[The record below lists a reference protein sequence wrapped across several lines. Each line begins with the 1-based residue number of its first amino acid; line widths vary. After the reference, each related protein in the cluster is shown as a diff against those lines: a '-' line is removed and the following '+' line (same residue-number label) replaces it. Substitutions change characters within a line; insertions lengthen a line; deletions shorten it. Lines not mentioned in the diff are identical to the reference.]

1 VNTSDSAVIT
11 RGRIGLIE
19 LPALAETL
27 TQCGLQVV
35 TGPDFRAAATSIIA
49 ESKTAGAFPIVVAD
63 VPAPGLRAWV
73 GHLQAKTPVKVA
85 VVRDAE
91 NPVVTADSVA
101 EIHLPTTVNAILASV
116 GLAPLD
122 GPEGLQSFPAAPA
135 EPVGIDL
142 PDIDFFDDEP
152 EAVAPAVP
160 EVFAAP
166 APAPAPVEE
175 DPFAEAAP
183 PAPAAPVF
191 DEWDAPAPVAA
202 PVTAP
207 AYAPPAPVLDDWDS
221 TEVVPAPAPV
231 QMVAP
236 VLTPAPA
243 PAPVAA
249 PVAAPAPVF
258 VQPAPVFVQPAP
270 VLVEDDDWDTP
281 AAPAPAPAQAIL
293 APAPA
298 PEQLVSRRAARAAAQ
313 EQERVSPAPAP
324 AAAPIQMAAPQLAE
338 DWDTPQFQPAP
349 VQAMAAPAEEFGDWD
364 TPELP
369 VVPVQV
375 SQPVPA
381 ENFFAPGAPQAQ
393 QAFVQAPAGTP
404 AWHGVQAPVAPAPDS
419 TGIFDDFEASK
430 LIGTGRSAAGLG
442 AFVINYSGK
451 GGVGK
456 STTSL
461 QLANVAA
468 EAGLRV
474 VLIDGNSGQGD
485 LRTYLRLNRTNL
497 PTMYDAAIG
506 SIKDAIVTP
515 ATINAN
521 REENLGEIKFAF
533 IGAPPDDINDPSV
546 VTDALYRDVIH
557 FARRNADLVIMDTQI
572 VESSDR
578 TGVVNMLLLPA
589 LVQDAWGVGVADMS
603 TVGVNNLNN
612 RLRKFINEG
621 VPTDRLMVIINQVHP
636 EQMEMAAKAVNY
648 FRNLGTFL
656 GAVELDIN
664 VKHDMNAGRIN
675 SNNAQLRAVMSKALL
690 RITGNEAF
698 RAAAEYKPVA
708 AKKQGLFGRLMGKKA
723 A

>member
-1 VNTSDSAVIT
+1 MKTSDSASIT

-73 GHLQAKTPVKVA
+73 GHLQTKTPVKVA
-85 VVRDAE
+85 VVRNTE
-91 NPVVTADSVA
+91 NPVVVADSVA

-116 GLAPLD
+116 GLDPLA
-122 GPEGLQSFPAAPA
+122 GPEGLRQFPAAPA

-152 EAVAPAVP
+152 EAAPVA
-160 EVFAAP
+160 AAP
-166 APAPAPVEE
+166 ALPAAAAPAHAPVEE
-175 DPFAEAAP
+175 DPFASWSAPQPEAAAVQ
-183 PAPAAPVF
+183 APAQ
-191 DEWDAPAPVAA
+191 
-202 PVTAP
+202 
-207 AYAPPAPVLDDWDS
+207 AYVPPAPVLDDWDS
-221 TEVVPAPAPV
+221 LDVTPEPVPAPAP
-231 QMVAP
+231 A
-236 VLTPAPA
+236 
-243 PAPVAA
+243 
-249 PVAAPAPVF
+249 F
-258 VQPAPVFVQPAP
+258 VQPAPAS
-270 VLVEDDDWDTP
+270 DDWDTP
-281 AAPAPAPAQAIL
+281 EIAPPAQL
-293 APAPA
+293 G
-298 PEQLVSRRAARAAAQ
+298 SRRAARAAAQ
-313 EQERVSPAPAP
+313 QDQDEWEAPRY
-324 AAAPIQMAAPQLAE
+324 Q
-338 DWDTPQFQPAP
+338 AP
-349 VQAMAAPAEEFGDWD
+349 VPLMAAPAEEFGDWD

-375 SQPVPA
+375 LAPVPA
-381 ENFFAPGAPQAQ
+381 ENYFGQGEPQPM
-393 QAFVQAPAGTP
+393 QAYVPAPAGVT
-404 AWHGVQAPVAPAPDS
+404 AWQGLQTQAAPTPDS
-419 TGIFDDFEASK
+419 SGIFDDFEASK
-430 LIGTGRSAAGLG
+430 LLGTGRSSAGLG

-456 STTSL
+456 STTTL
-461 QLANVAA
+461 QLACVAA

-474 VLIDGNSGQGD
+474 VVIDGNSGQGD

-506 SIKDAIVTP
+506 NIRDAILTP

-533 IGAPPDDINDPSV
+533 VGAPPDDINDPTV

-578 TGVVNMLLLPA
+578 TGVVHKLLLPA
-589 LVQDAWGVGVADMS
+589 LVHDAWGIGVADMS

-636 EQMEMAAKAVNY
+636 EQMEMANKAVNY

-656 GAVELDIN
+656 GAVEADIN

-675 SNNAQLRAVMSKALL
+675 SNNLQLRAVMSKALL

-698 RAAAEYKPVA
+698 RHAAEFKPEA
-708 AKKQGLFGRLMGKKA
+708 AKKQGLFGRLLGKKA

>member
-1 VNTSDSAVIT
+1 MNTSDSASIT

-73 GHLQAKTPVKVA
+73 GHLQTKTPVKVA
-85 VVRDAE
+85 VVRNTE
-91 NPVVTADSVA
+91 NPVVIADSVA
-101 EIHLPTTVNAILASV
+101 EILLPTTINTILASV
-116 GLAPLD
+116 GIDPLE
-122 GPEGLQSFPAAPA
+122 GPAGLQAFPPAAA

-142 PDIDFFDDEP
+142 PDIDFFEEEP
-152 EAVAPAVP
+152 GQP
-160 EVFAAP
+160 AAP
-166 APAPAPVEE
+166 APAVATPAIPAAFSGPAAAPAAAEE
-175 DPFAEAAP
+175 DPFAEPAPAAQP
-183 PAPAAPVF
+183 APTQVFDDWDAPAEVEAPAQAAAPAAPVAE
-191 DEWDAPAPVAA
+191 EWDTASAVQTYEPA
-202 PVTAP
+202 
-207 AYAPPAPVLDDWDS
+207 
-221 TEVVPAPAPV
+221 E
-231 QMVAP
+231 
-236 VLTPAPA
+236 
-243 PAPVAA
+243 A
-249 PVAAPAPVF
+249 PVAAPAPA
-258 VQPAPVFVQPAP
+258 QPAPVQDEWDTPVQAPPASRRAARVAQQEQEWTGPAAAAPAP
-270 VLVEDDDWDTP
+270 VLMAAPVQVVAPQPVDDWDTP
-281 AAPAPAPAQAIL
+281 QYQAPVAAPVMAP
-293 APAPA
+293 
-298 PEQLVSRRAARAAAQ
+298 
-313 EQERVSPAPAP
+313 
-324 AAAPIQMAAPQLAE
+324 
-338 DWDTPQFQPAP
+338 
-349 VQAMAAPAEEFGDWD
+349 PAEEFGDWD

-375 SQPVPA
+375 APPLPA
-381 ENFFAPGAPQAQ
+381 ENYFSPEAPQPMQ
-393 QAFVQAPAGTP
+393 SYVPAPAGTP
-404 AWHGVQAPVAPAPDS
+404 AWHGVRSPAAPAAHDS
-419 TGIFDDFEASK
+419 AGIFDDFEASK
-430 LIGTGRSAAGLG
+430 LIGTGRTAAGLG
-442 AFVINYSGK
+442 AFVINFSGK

-461 QLANVAA
+461 QLACVAA

-506 SIKDAIVTP
+506 SIKDAILTP

-521 REENLGEIKFAF
+521 REEVLGEIKFAF

-546 VTDALYRDVIH
+546 VTDSLYRDVIH

-578 TGVVNMLLLPA
+578 TGVVNTLLLPA
-589 LVQDAWGVGVADMS
+589 LVHDAWGIGVADMS

-621 VPTDRLMVIINQVHP
+621 VPTDRLMVIINQVLTA
-636 EQMEMAAKAVNY
+636 QMEMANKAPGY
-648 FRNLGTFL
+648 FRNLGTFM
-656 GAVELDIN
+656 GAVEMDEN

-675 SNNAQLRAVMSKALL
+675 TDNAQLKATMSKALL
-690 RITGNEAF
+690 RITGNEVF
-698 RAAAEYKPVA
+698 RQAAEYKPEPA
-708 AKKQGLFGRLMGKKA
+708 RKQGMFARMLGKKA

>member
-1 VNTSDSAVIT
+1 M
-11 RGRIGLIE
+11 
-19 LPALAETL
+19 
-27 TQCGLQVV
+27 
-35 TGPDFRAAATSIIA
+35 
-49 ESKTAGAFPIVVAD
+49 
-63 VPAPGLRAWV
+63 AP
-73 GHLQAKTPVKVA
+73 
-85 VVRDAE
+85 
-91 NPVVTADSVA
+91 
-101 EIHLPTTVNAILASV
+101 
-116 GLAPLD
+116 
-122 GPEGLQSFPAAPA
+122 
-135 EPVGIDL
+135 
-142 PDIDFFDDEP
+142 
-152 EAVAPAVP
+152 
-160 EVFAAP
+160 
-166 APAPAPVEE
+166 
-175 DPFAEAAP
+175 
-183 PAPAAPVF
+183 
-191 DEWDAPAPVAA
+191 
-202 PVTAP
+202 
-207 AYAPPAPVLDDWDS
+207 
-221 TEVVPAPAPV
+221 
-231 QMVAP
+231 
-236 VLTPAPA
+236 
-243 PAPVAA
+243 
-249 PVAAPAPVF
+249 
-258 VQPAPVFVQPAP
+258 
-270 VLVEDDDWDTP
+270 
-281 AAPAPAPAQAIL
+281 
-293 APAPA
+293 
-298 PEQLVSRRAARAAAQ
+298 
-313 EQERVSPAPAP
+313 
-324 AAAPIQMAAPQLAE
+324 
-338 DWDTPQFQPAP
+338 
-349 VQAMAAPAEEFGDWD
+349 PAEEFGDWD

-375 SQPVPA
+375 NQPVPA
-381 ENFFAPGAPQAQ
+381 ENFFGHGAPQAQ

-404 AWHGVQAPVAPAPDS
+404 AWQGVQAPVAPAPDS

-497 PTMYDAAIG
+497 PTIYDAAIG
-506 SIKDAIVTP
+506 SIKDAILTP

-589 LVQDAWGVGVADMS
+589 LVHDAWGIGVADMS

-621 VPTDRLMVIINQVHP
+621 VPTSRLMVVINQVHP

-656 GAVELDIN
+656 GAVEADIN

-675 SNNAQLRAVMSKALL
+675 SNNPQLRAVMSKALL

-698 RAAAEYKPVA
+698 RAAAEYKPEA
-708 AKKQGLFGRLMGKKA
+708 ARKQGVFARLMGKRA

>member
-1 VNTSDSAVIT
+1 VNTPDSAVIT

-85 VVRDAE
+85 VVRGDGD
-91 NPVVTADSVA
+91 PVAFTDTVA

-116 GLAPLD
+116 GLPPLD
-122 GPEGLQSFPAAPA
+122 GPEGLQSFPPAAEAA

-152 EAVAPAVP
+152 EIPAAAPVAAVAVPA
-160 EVFAAP
+160 
-166 APAPAPVEE
+166 APVEE
-175 DPFAEAAP
+175 DPFAEPAP
-183 PAPAAPVF
+183 TAPAPAAAAPAF
-191 DEWDAPAPVAA
+191 DEWETPAPAVVPAPAPVAA
-202 PVTAP
+202 P
-207 AYAPPAPVLDDWDS
+207 APVQDDWD
-221 TEVVPAPAPV
+221 
-231 QMVAP
+231 
-236 VLTPAPA
+236 TPAPA
-243 PAPVAA
+243 APASYEPAPVAA
-249 PVAAPAPVF
+249 PVAAPAPV
-258 VQPAPVFVQPAP
+258 A
-270 VLVEDDDWDTP
+270 
-281 AAPAPAPAQAIL
+281 AAPAPAPAPAPVQDDWDTP

-298 PEQLVSRRAARAAAQ
+298 GQAEQLGSRRAARAAQQVQQQTWAAPVQ
-313 EQERVSPAPAP
+313 TPAPV
-324 AAAPIQMAAPQLAE
+324 AAPVLMAAPPIVNE
-338 DWDTPQFQPAP
+338 WDAPQYQPPVMAP
-349 VQAMAAPAEEFGDWD
+349 PAEEFGDWD

-375 SQPVPA
+375 NQPVPA
-381 ENFFAPGAPQAQ
+381 ENFFGHGAPQAQ

-404 AWHGVQAPVAPAPDS
+404 AWQGVQAPVAPAPDS

-497 PTMYDAAIG
+497 PTIYDAAIG
-506 SIKDAIVTP
+506 SIKDAILTP

-589 LVQDAWGVGVADMS
+589 LVHDAWGIGVADMS

-621 VPTDRLMVIINQVHP
+621 VPTSRLMVVINQVHP

-656 GAVELDIN
+656 GAVEADIN

-675 SNNAQLRAVMSKALL
+675 SNNPQLRAVMSKALL

-698 RAAAEYKPVA
+698 RAAAEYKPEA
-708 AKKQGLFGRLMGKKA
+708 ARKQGVFARLMGKRA

>member
-85 VVRDAE
+85 VVRGDGD
-91 NPVVTADSVA
+91 PVAFTDTVA

-116 GLAPLD
+116 GLPPLD
-122 GPEGLQSFPAAPA
+122 GPEGLQSFPPAAEVA
-135 EPVGIDL
+135 EPVGIEL
-142 PDIDFFDDEP
+142 PDIDFFDEP
-152 EAVAPAVP
+152 ELPGEAP
-160 EVFAAP
+160 AAP
-166 APAPAPVEE
+166 APAAPQATVEE
-175 DPFAEAAP
+175 DPFAESAPAAP
-183 PAPAAPVF
+183 AAVVAPAFDDWESPAPAA
-191 DEWDAPAPVAA
+191 EPAVI
-202 PVTAP
+202 
-207 AYAPPAPVLDDWDS
+207 
-221 TEVVPAPAPV
+221 APAPV
-231 QMVAP
+231 QDDWD
-236 VLTPAPA
+236 TPAVATPISFE

-249 PVAAPAPVF
+249 PVAAPAPVA
-258 VQPAPVFVQPAP
+258 VAPAPVVMAPAP
-270 VLVEDDDWDTP
+270 VQDDWDTP
-281 AAPAPAPAQAIL
+281 AL
-293 APAPA
+293 APAIQA
-298 PEQLVSRRAARAAAQ
+298 SEQPGSRRAARAAQ
-313 EQERVSPAPAP
+313 QVQQQTWPAPAP
-324 AAAPIQMAAPQLAE
+324 AAAPAHAAAPVLMEAPPIVNE
-338 DWDTPQFQPAP
+338 WDAPQYQPPVMAP
-349 VQAMAAPAEEFGDWD
+349 PAEEFGDWD

-375 SQPVPA
+375 TQPVPA
-381 ENFFAPGAPQAQ
+381 ENFFGAGAPQAQ
-393 QAFVQAPAGTP
+393 QTFVQAPAGTP

-506 SIKDAIVTP
+506 SIKDAILTP

-533 IGAPPDDINDPSV
+533 IGAPPDDINDPSI

-589 LVQDAWGVGVADMS
+589 LVHDAWGIGVADMS

-621 VPTDRLMVIINQVHP
+621 VPTSRLMVVINQVHP

-656 GAVELDIN
+656 GAVEADIN

-675 SNNAQLRAVMSKALL
+675 SNNPQLRAVMSKALL

-698 RAAAEYKPVA
+698 RVAAEYKPEA
-708 AKKQGLFGRLMGKKA
+708 ARKQGVFARLMGKKA

>member
-1 VNTSDSAVIT
+1 MNTPDSAVIT

-35 TGPDFRAAATSIIA
+35 TGPDFRAAATAIIA

-85 VVRDAE
+85 VVRGDGD
-91 NPVVTADSVA
+91 PVAFTDTVA
-101 EIHLPTTVNAILASV
+101 EIHLPSTVNAILASV
-116 GLAPLD
+116 GLPALD
-122 GPEGLQSFPAAPA
+122 GPEGLQSFPPAAETA
-135 EPVGIDL
+135 EPVGIEL
-142 PDIDFFDDEP
+142 PDIDFFDEP
-152 EAVAPAVP
+152 EHAAPVVAAVPAAAPALVDEDPFASVP
-160 EVFAAP
+160 VVPAAAAPAFDDWESPAP
-166 APAPAPVEE
+166 APAPAP
-175 DPFAEAAP
+175 AAVAP
-183 PAPAAPVF
+183 APAPVQDDWDTPVVATPVSFEPAPAAVSVAPAASAPVQ
-191 DEWDAPAPVAA
+191 DEWDTPAVAPAVQALEQPGSRRAARAAQQVQQQVQQQTWSAPAPVAA
-202 PVTAP
+202 PV
-207 AYAPPAPVLDDWDS
+207 L
-221 TEVVPAPAPV
+221 
-231 QMVAP
+231 
-236 VLTPAPA
+236 
-243 PAPVAA
+243 
-249 PVAAPAPVF
+249 
-258 VQPAPVFVQPAP
+258 
-270 VLVEDDDWDTP
+270 
-281 AAPAPAPAQAIL
+281 
-293 APAPA
+293 
-298 PEQLVSRRAARAAAQ
+298 
-313 EQERVSPAPAP
+313 
-324 AAAPIQMAAPQLAE
+324 MAAPPIMNE
-338 DWDTPQFQPAP
+338 WDTPQYQPP
-349 VQAMAAPAEEFGDWD
+349 VMASPAEEFGDWD

-375 SQPVPA
+375 AQPVPA
-381 ENFFAPGAPQAQ
+381 ENFFGPGAPQAQ
-393 QAFVQAPAGTP
+393 QSFVQAPTGTP
-404 AWHGVQAPVAPAPDS
+404 AWHGVQAPGAPVPDS

-430 LIGTGRSAAGLG
+430 LLGTGRSAAGLG

-506 SIKDAIVTP
+506 NIKDAILTP

-589 LVQDAWGVGVADMS
+589 LVHDAWGIGVADMS

-621 VPTDRLMVIINQVHP
+621 VPTSRLMVLINQVHP

-656 GAVELDIN
+656 GAVEADIN

-675 SNNAQLRAVMSKALL
+675 SNNPQLRAVMSKALL

-698 RAAAEYKPVA
+698 RTAAEYKPEA
-708 AKKQGLFGRLMGKKA
+708 ARKQGVFSRVFGKKA

>member
-1 VNTSDSAVIT
+1 MNTSDSAVTT

-49 ESKTAGAFPIVVAD
+49 ESKTAGAFPIIVAD

-85 VVRDAE
+85 VVRGDGEAVAF
-91 NPVVTADSVA
+91 PDTVA

-122 GPEGLQSFPAAPA
+122 GPEGLQSFPPAPA
-135 EPVGIDL
+135 VDEPVGIEL
-142 PDIDFFDDEP
+142 PGIDFFE
-152 EAVAPAVP
+152 EESVAPPAQAAVT
-160 EVFAAP
+160 V
-166 APAPAPVEE
+166 PVEE
-175 DPFAEAAP
+175 DPFAA
-183 PAPAAPVF
+183 PAPAAPAAPAFDDWESPASDAVETAPAAAPVPVQ
-191 DEWDAPAPVAA
+191 DEWDTPAAA
-202 PVTAP
+202 PV
-207 AYAPPAPVLDDWDS
+207 S
-221 TEVVPAPAPV
+221 FE
-231 QMVAP
+231 
-236 VLTPAPA
+236 
-243 PAPVAA
+243 PVAA
-249 PVAAPAPVF
+249 PVAAPAPVASPAAPAI
-258 VQPAPVFVQPAP
+258 VAPAPVQD
-270 VLVEDDDWDTP
+270 EWDTP
-281 AAPAPAPAQAIL
+281 AAPAAVQ
-293 APAPA
+293 A
-298 PEQLVSRRAARAAAQ
+298 PEQPGSRRAARAAQQVQQQAW
-313 EQERVSPAPAP
+313 SAPAPSAAPAPAP
-324 AAAPIQMAAPQLAE
+324 APAPVVMAAPPIVN
-338 DWDTPQFQPAP
+338 DWDAPPHQPTVMAP
-349 VQAMAAPAEEFGDWD
+349 PAEEFGDWD

-375 SQPVPA
+375 SEPVPA
-381 ENFFAPGAPQAQ
+381 ENYFGHGAPQAQ
-393 QAFVQAPAGTP
+393 QPFVQAPAGTP
-404 AWHGVQAPVAPAPDS
+404 AWHGVQTPVAPTHDS

-461 QLANVAA
+461 QLAHVAA

-506 SIKDAIVTP
+506 SIKDAILTP

-521 REENLGEIKFAF
+521 REEHLGEIKFAF

-589 LVQDAWGVGVADMS
+589 LVHDAWGIGVADMS

-621 VPTDRLMVIINQVHP
+621 VPTSRLMVLINQVHP
-636 EQMEMAAKAVNY
+636 EQVEMAAKAVNY

-656 GAVELDIN
+656 GAVEADIN

-675 SNNAQLRAVMSKALL
+675 SNNPQLRAVMSKALL

-698 RAAAEYKPVA
+698 REASEYRPEAVR
-708 AKKQGLFGRLMGKKA
+708 KQGMFARLMGKRA

>member
-1 VNTSDSAVIT
+1 MNTSDSASIT

-73 GHLQAKTPVKVA
+73 GHLQTKTPVKVA
-85 VVRDAE
+85 VVRNTE
-91 NPVVTADSVA
+91 NPVVIADSVA
-101 EIHLPTTVNAILASV
+101 EILLPTTINSILASV
-116 GLAPLD
+116 GLGPLE
-122 GPEGLQSFPAAPA
+122 GPAGLQAFPPAAV

-142 PDIDFFDDEP
+142 PDIDFFDEEP
-152 EAVAPAVP
+152 EQAPVAPAPVA
-160 EVFAAP
+160 AAP
-166 APAPAPVEE
+166 ATPVAFSGPVAMPVVAPVAVEE
-175 DPFAEAAP
+175 DPFAETAPSAQPAPTQVFDDWDTPAAAEVP
-183 PAPAAPVF
+183 AFAPAAPVI
-191 DEWDAPAPVAA
+191 DEWD
-202 PVTAP
+202 TAP
-207 AYAPPAPVLDDWDS
+207 ALQTYEPA
-221 TEVVPAPAPV
+221 
-231 QMVAP
+231 
-236 VLTPAPA
+236 
-243 PAPVAA
+243 AA
-249 PVAAPAPVF
+249 PVAAPAPA
-258 VQPAPVFVQPAP
+258 QPAPVQDEWDTPAVPAQAPPASRRAARIAQQEQEWTEPAAAAPAP
-270 VLVEDDDWDTP
+270 VLMAAPVQMVAPQPVDDWDTP
-281 AAPAPAPAQAIL
+281 QYQAPIAAPVMAP
-293 APAPA
+293 
-298 PEQLVSRRAARAAAQ
+298 
-313 EQERVSPAPAP
+313 
-324 AAAPIQMAAPQLAE
+324 
-338 DWDTPQFQPAP
+338 
-349 VQAMAAPAEEFGDWD
+349 PAEEFGDWD

-375 SQPVPA
+375 APPLPA
-381 ENFFAPGAPQAQ
+381 ENYFSPEAPQAMQ
-393 QAFVQAPAGTP
+393 SYVPAPPGTP
-404 AWHGVQAPVAPAPDS
+404 AWHGVQGQAALAHDS
-419 TGIFDDFEASK
+419 SGIFDDFEASK
-430 LIGTGRSAAGLG
+430 LIGTGRTAAGLG
-442 AFVINYSGK
+442 AFVINFSGK

-461 QLANVAA
+461 QLACVAA

-506 SIKDAIVTP
+506 SIKDAILTP

-521 REENLGEIKFAF
+521 REEVLGEIKFAF
-533 IGAPPDDINDPSV
+533 IGAPPDDINDPEV

-578 TGVVNMLLLPA
+578 TGVVNTLLLPA
-589 LVQDAWGVGVADMS
+589 LVHDAWGIGVADMS

-621 VPTDRLMVIINQVHP
+621 VPTDRLMVIINQVLAA
-636 EQMEMAAKAVNY
+636 QMEMANKAPGY
-648 FRNLGTFL
+648 FRNLGTFM
-656 GAVELDIN
+656 GAVEMDEN

-675 SNNAQLRAVMSKALL
+675 TDNAQLKATMSKALL

-698 RAAAEYKPVA
+698 RQAADYKPEPA
-708 AKKQGLFGRLMGKKA
+708 RKQGMFARMLGKKA